1 MNKYGALMT
10 EENGSIQ
17 RKIFAYHKSH
27 MDRLGIERVSPQ
39 LKAAATTRHSHG
51 TASYGQ
57 MNTQQIS

>member
-1 MNKYGALMT
+1 MT